1 MLAYFGKRR
10 KGAIEKYECFVGEGA
25 ESGSRPELVGGGL
38 IRSLGGW
45 SQVLSLRRVGRKL
58 FSDERI
64 LGSSDFV
71 NNVIADAEGKAKE
84 TLRLTLKISDLPSL
98 ARKVSNAGTARN
110 PMSCTLAQSSKVKGR
125 GLFL

>member
-1 MLAYFGKRR
+1 MLHFFTFVNVNVNGDVGSKTTCQF
-10 KGAIEKYECFVGEGA
+10 IVGEGV
-25 ESGSRPELVGGGL
+25 ETGSRPELVGGGL

-45 SQVLSLRRVGRKL
+45 SQVLSLRRVGSKL

-71 NNVIADAEGKAKE
+71 NNVIVDAEGKAKE

-98 ARKVSNAGTARN
+98 ALK
-110 PMSCTLAQSSKVKGR
+110 
-125 GLFL
+125 